1 MAEES
6 RKMVATPQN
15 LVASWELRPGPG
27 HPSLIKAEIALM
39 LLVNLFCGEF
49 LGSVKTSGLRAV
61 DWCFCKQSIRQPVNL
76 MLPWIKSRRRGMAR
90 RTEKERDAFCEAD

>member
-15 LVASWELRPGPG
+15 LVASWELGPGPG

-39 LLVNLFCGEF
+39 LLVNLFCGDF
-49 LGSVKTSGLRAV
+49 WGVSRQV
-61 DWCFCKQSIRQPVNL
+61 D
-76 MLPWIKSRRRGMAR
+76 
-90 RTEKERDAFCEAD
+90 

>member
-15 LVASWELRPGPG
+15 LVASWELGPGPG
-27 HPSLIKAEIALM
+27 HPSVIKAEIALM

-49 LGSVKTSGLRAV
+49 LGSVKTSGLKGV
-61 DWCFCKQSIRQPVNL
+61 DWCFCKQSIRRPVNL
-76 MLPWIKSRRRGMAR
+76 MLPWIKSRRRGMAE
-90 RTEKERDAFCEAD
+90 RTEKERDAFCGAD

>member
-6 RKMVATPQN
+6 RKMVAARQS
-15 LVASWELRPGPG
+15 LVASWELGPGPG

-39 LLVNLFCGEF
+39 LLFRGEF
-49 LGSVKTSGLRAV
+49 LGSVKTSGLKGV
-61 DWCFCKQSIRQPVNL
+61 DWCFCKQSIRRPVNL
-76 MLPWIKSRRRGMAR
+76 MLPWIKARRRGMAR